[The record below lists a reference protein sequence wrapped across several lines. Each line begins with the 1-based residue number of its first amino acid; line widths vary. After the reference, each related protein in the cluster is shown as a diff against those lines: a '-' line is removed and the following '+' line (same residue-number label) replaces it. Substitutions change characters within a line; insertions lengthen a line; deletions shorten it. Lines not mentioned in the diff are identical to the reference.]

1 MLYFKQKKN
10 IYLIVFQTW
19 PKESNPSAGATSSY
33 RQILQKSCVTLFILY
48 KHRRFLWSIYI
59 QRQLVNM
66 Q

>member
-1 MLYFKQKKN
+1 MLYFKQKN
-10 IYLIVFQTW
+10 TYLRVFQIW

-33 RQILQKSCVTLFILY
+33 RQILQKSWVTLFLLY

-59 QRQLVNM
+59 QRQLVNI